1 MKELLNARFFSWLEE
16 CGGKDVTREEVEL
29 VVGEFVA
36 DLERMCD
43 KEKNYKEEVRVLE
56 RVRIRLHVWDEVC
69 QASDGSG
76 KKRNVRVLRG
86 GRVATGGGRNT
97 RRGMPG
103 VRMTGRWRSGHRT
116 ITRWK

>member
-16 CGGKDVTREEVEL
+16 CSGKDVTKDEVEL

-76 KKRNVRVLRG
+76 KKGDVRVLRG
-86 GRVATGGGRNT
+86 GRVATGGGRDPVCPRAT
-97 RRGMPG
+97 GIPG
-103 VRMTGRWRSGHRT
+103 EVCREFG
-116 ITRWK
+116 

>member
-1 MKELLNARFFSWLEE
+1 MLEE
-16 CGGKDVTREEVEL
+16 CGGKDVTKDEVEL

-76 KKRNVRVLRG
+76 KKGNARVVRG
-86 GRVATGGGRNT
+86 GRVATGGGRDPVCS
-97 RRGMPG
+97 RARGMPG

-116 ITRWK
+116 ITRWR

>member
-1 MKELLNARFFSWLEE
+1 MKELLHARFFSLFDEWR
-16 CGGKDVTREEVEL
+16 GSDVSIDEVAL

-76 KKRNVRVLRG
+76 KKGNARVLRG
-86 GRVATGGGRNT
+86 GRVT
-97 RRGMPG
+97 
-103 VRMTGRWRSGHRT
+103 TGRGRDPVCPRAAGVSGEVCREFG
-116 ITRWK
+116 

>member
-16 CGGKDVTREEVEL
+16 CSGKEVTKEEVEL
-29 VVGEFVA
+29 VVGKFVA
-36 DLERMCD
+36 DLEWMYD

-76 KKRNVRVLRG
+76 KKGNTWVLRG
-86 GRVATGGGRNT
+86 GRVATGGGRDPVCPRT
-97 RRGMPG
+97 AGI
-103 VRMTGRWRSGHRT
+103 SGEVCREFG
-116 ITRWK
+116 